1 MKISVII
8 PAYNAEK
15 FLVES
20 LQSVVNQTID
30 DFEIIVIDDGS
41 TDSTLDILKNYEK
54 SYENFNV
61 ICQENA
67 GPAAARNK
75 GLDVAKGEYIYFF
88 DADDV
93 LELDALESLYATAH
107 RRKSD
112 LVIAKYDIFNQFKHI
127 EVKNINELVAK
138 RKIDKYDLKILW
150 TFSLWNKLFKK
161 QIIDENNFR
170 FKDLCYSEDAEFLMK
185 YVYAAKRIT
194 GLDKVVLHYRR
205 IAVTVQDEDSSI
217 TATLDSRKISDYIT
231 AHDLVLKHAEKSIL
245 KDFSEYGSLSAAM
258 QENFE
263 INLYINEI
271 IKKELQILLNQFY
284 SKFWN
289 LSGTDTEMII
299 NEINL
304 KLKMLNL
311 KSLSELQCA
320 HFDLPL
326 LNLPKNTDELLKTAC
341 FTAVLYGNS
350 ENIED
355 FVSCLSSLVLQNF
368 VRFKI
373 YLPADMK
380 EYAKSG
386 GFCQKNIFYIDAEN
400 EEELFKKSLASVDT
414 EYIIFCNPKIVY
426 YNSALRVVY
435 KKYLYSKP
443 DFVTELIYHGNFGEI
458 QPVTLNN
465 ISIKS
470 LSYGKKYNQNL
481 QMDYTLA
488 NKFFKVRFLKEK
500 LNPNQSILENL
511 PDLYKKGYFLFDNDG
526 IVVFNDSNDNFKDFI
541 STDQSIDYI
550 NRYMEDKK
558 VSLKSERLR
567 VKSGESLVKL
577 QYLKNNSL
585 GNIIKN
591 ITIFI
596 YKKRKLKNR
605 TLFFSIR
612 KDGELEGNAKAL
624 YPYVK
629 GKKKICAKRLPHN
642 FLYELK
648 MIRNIMT
655 SRVIVSD
662 DYIRYIRHFAVKPEQ
677 KVIQLWHACGAFK
690 KFGRRGTNISI
701 ATDLATHAQYNLVC
715 VSGENVREVYADAFD
730 IDLRKVSALGC
741 PSTDKFFDTTVVE
754 NIKNKVYSEYP
765 QFKDKEIIVYAP
777 TFRDVGDDRT
787 VFTPEINFDELSAS
801 LSDNQIFIVCPHP
814 IMKNKIVDK
823 EYKNIFVIRDF
834 STDDIMLISD
844 MLITDYSSVI
854 FEYSLLNKPIAFY
867 CYDLA
872 TYNRDF
878 YLKYPEDLPGEVL
891 NNQQELFDF
900 LKSDDRHKVSDKHKI
915 FVEKYM
921 SACDGNSGK
930 RIANLINNYLGDK

>member
-289 LSGTDTEMII
+289 LSDTW
-299 NEINL
+299 
-304 KLKMLNL
+304 
-311 KSLSELQCA
+311 
-320 HFDLPL
+320 
-326 LNLPKNTDELLKTAC
+326 
-341 FTAVLYGNS
+341 
-350 ENIED
+350 ENH
-355 FVSCLSSLVLQNF
+355 LH
-368 VRFKI
+368 R
-373 YLPADMK
+373 
-380 EYAKSG
+380 
-386 GFCQKNIFYIDAEN
+386 
-400 EEELFKKSLASVDT
+400 
-414 EYIIFCNPKIVY
+414 
-426 YNSALRVVY
+426 RVQ
-435 KKYLYSKP
+435 
-443 DFVTELIYHGNFGEI
+443 I
-458 QPVTLNN
+458 Q
-465 ISIKS
+465 
-470 LSYGKKYNQNL
+470 
-481 QMDYTLA
+481 
-488 NKFFKVRFLKEK
+488 
-500 LNPNQSILENL
+500 
-511 PDLYKKGYFLFDNDG
+511 
-526 IVVFNDSNDNFKDFI
+526 
-541 STDQSIDYI
+541 
-550 NRYMEDKK
+550 
-558 VSLKSERLR
+558 
-567 VKSGESLVKL
+567 
-577 QYLKNNSL
+577 
-585 GNIIKN
+585 
-591 ITIFI
+591 
-596 YKKRKLKNR
+596 
-605 TLFFSIR
+605 
-612 KDGELEGNAKAL
+612 
-624 YPYVK
+624 
-629 GKKKICAKRLPHN
+629 
-642 FLYELK
+642 
-648 MIRNIMT
+648 
-655 SRVIVSD
+655 
-662 DYIRYIRHFAVKPEQ
+662 
-677 KVIQLWHACGAFK
+677 
-690 KFGRRGTNISI
+690 
-701 ATDLATHAQYNLVC
+701 
-715 VSGENVREVYADAFD
+715 
-730 IDLRKVSALGC
+730 
-741 PSTDKFFDTTVVE
+741 
-754 NIKNKVYSEYP
+754 
-765 QFKDKEIIVYAP
+765 
-777 TFRDVGDDRT
+777 
-787 VFTPEINFDELSAS
+787 
-801 LSDNQIFIVCPHP
+801 
-814 IMKNKIVDK
+814 
-823 EYKNIFVIRDF
+823 
-834 STDDIMLISD
+834 
-844 MLITDYSSVI
+844 
-854 FEYSLLNKPIAFY
+854 
-867 CYDLA
+867 
-872 TYNRDF
+872 
-878 YLKYPEDLPGEVL
+878 
-891 NNQQELFDF
+891 
-900 LKSDDRHKVSDKHKI
+900 
-915 FVEKYM
+915 
-921 SACDGNSGK
+921 
-930 RIANLINNYLGDK
+930 